1 VQAFA
6 RFVPVGLVRQLV
18 QSDQRLE
25 LSGQSRFLTIFFLDV
40 EGFSTIA
47 ERIAARDL
55 LARISTLLEVVS
67 KAVDEEGGTIDKFVG
82 DGVMAFWGAPA
93 LLDDHA
99 WHACV
104 TALRIQRVFDTLN
117 EQWRNAQ
124 APQMRL
130 RIGIHSDAVLVGN
143 VGSKARMSYTVLGD
157 GVNIAARL
165 EGMNKAY
172 GTLTCISHGTFRE
185 AGDRLCAR
193 PLDEVVVKGRRSR
206 ITIYELL
213 GVYGAGAELEP
224 SPEAAGLAS
233 ATRLAFDALVSG
245 EHATALAR
253 YRQVLSAHPGDR
265 VAALHVQRLSRDG
278 LMTAGVV
285 VGERP

>member
-1 VQAFA
+1 M
-6 RFVPVGLVRQLV
+6 
-18 QSDQRLE
+18 
-25 LSGQSRFLTIFFLDV
+25 
-40 EGFSTIA
+40 
-47 ERIAARDL
+47 
-55 LARISTLLEVVS
+55 VS
-67 KAVDEEGGTIDKFVG
+67 KAVHEEGGTIDKFVG

-104 TALRIQRVFDTLN
+104 AALQIQRAFDGLN
-117 EQWRNAQ
+117 EQWRNAE

-143 VGSKARMSYTVLGD
+143 VGSRERMSYTVLGD

-165 EGMNKAY
+165 EGINKAY
-172 GTLTCISHGTFRE
+172 GTLTCISHDTFRE

-193 PLDEVVVKGRRSR
+193 PVDEVVVKGRRSR

-213 GVYGAGAELEP
+213 GAYGAGAELEP
-224 SPEAAGLAS
+224 SPEASELAR
-233 ATRLAFDALVSG
+233 ATSSAFDALVSG

-253 YRQVLSAHPGDR
+253 YRQVLAAHPGDQ
-265 VAALHVQRLSRDG
+265 VAALHVQRLSCDG
-278 LMTAGVV
+278 VVPAGVV
-285 VGERP
+285 VRERP